1 MGEEKTNP
9 FYNLPK
15 KVWDVLL
22 IIFIAVAIV
31 SILTDGILFLYRVE
45 RVVKLALGITGIISA
60 FIVLLLMLYSY
71 IPAVKS
77 KWEKQK
83 IDAMLNDPR
92 NAEYI
97 AKYTQAKEDE
107 VQKVEE
113 DDTVSNEN

>member
-1 MGEEKTNP
+1 MGDNKTNP

-22 IIFIAVAIV
+22 IIFIALAIV

-45 RVVKLALGITGIISA
+45 KVVKLALGITGIISA

-71 IPAVKS
+71 IPAVKA

-97 AKYTQAKEDE
+97 AKYTQAKEE
-107 VQKVEE
+107 TQEVEE

>member
-1 MGEEKTNP
+1 MGETKTNP

-71 IPAVKS
+71 IPAVKT

>member
-1 MGEEKTNP
+1 MGDNKTNP

-22 IIFIAVAIV
+22 IIFIAIAII

-71 IPAVKS
+71 IPAVKT

-97 AKYTQAKEDE
+97 AKYAQAKEE
-107 VQKVEE
+107 TQEVEE

>member
-1 MGEEKTNP
+1 MGDNKTNP

-22 IIFIAVAIV
+22 IIFIAVAVI

-71 IPAVKS
+71 IPAVKT

-97 AKYTQAKEDE
+97 AKYAQAKEE
-107 VQKVEE
+107 TQEVEE

>member
-1 MGEEKTNP
+1 MGDKKTNP

-60 FIVLLLMLYSY
+60 FIVLMLLLYSY
-71 IPAVKS
+71 IPAVKA

-83 IDAMLNDPR
+83 IDAMLNDPKT
-92 NAEYI
+92 AEYI

>member
-1 MGEEKTNP
+1 M
-9 FYNLPK
+9 
-15 KVWDVLL
+15 L

-71 IPAVKS
+71 IPAVKT